1 MGALITILL
10 AAASYIVYAATAA
23 GHWLL
28 LGIGN
33 TVRVAG
39 TAMIDTLLSPLWLWI
54 VGAAFALFIFYWESF
69 LFFRADKRA
78 EERFFRGEEPRLT
91 ISSKLRYCLTSPD
104 CLIRLAVSAAT
115 SLILP
120 LPFGFIPFENQAV
133 LPLSPV
139 AIRII
144 SPFAVLILGV
154 ASYISAFGYWIG
166 RKKKKDARPRR
177 DVLKIILYS
186 IAYVL
191 TGLIIPA
198 VAIALASAA
207 NILAAFWYIPALL
220 IAAAAGFVFFRAVR
234 EKKERTVLLSFA
246 GVSEDEAKNCAR
258 LKSVLSGKA
267 GESFSFTAGGK
278 KYAARI
284 VGCPRKA
291 ASFFFADDGNYTR
304 AVTVSIGKLR
314 LFHWM
319 TEYEYSIPGE
329 GEKIVVL
336 SPASGRY
343 YRNTDGAIRPIGSG
357 DRIGEYLFLDPGAF
371 RRTTDGR

>member
-1 MGALITILL
+1 MDALITILL
-10 AAASYIVYAATAA
+10 AAASYIAYAATSA
-23 GHWLL
+23 GHFLL

-39 TAMIDTLLSPLWLWI
+39 TAMTDTLLPPVWLWA
-54 VGAAFALFIFYWESF
+54 VGAVFALFILYWESF

-78 EERFFRGEEPRLT
+78 EERFFRGGEPRLSF
-91 ISSKLRYCLTSPD
+91 SSKLRYCLTSPD
-104 CLIRLAVSAAT
+104 CLIRLAVSAAMAP
-115 SLILP
+115 ILP
-120 LPFGFIPFENQAV
+120 LPFGFIPFENQAA
-133 LPLSPV
+133 LPFSPLLLRV
-139 AIRII
+139 I
-144 SPFAVLILGV
+144 SVPAVLVLGT

-177 DVLKIILYS
+177 GVLRIILYS
-186 IAYVL
+186 AAYVL
-191 TGLIIPA
+191 AGLIIPA
-198 VAIALASAA
+198 VAVALASAA

-220 IAAAAGFVFFRAVR
+220 IAAAAVFVFFRAAR
-234 EKKERTVLLSFA
+234 ERKERTALLSFA
-246 GVSEDEAKNCAR
+246 GVSGDEAKNCAR

-267 GESFSFTAGGK
+267 GETFRFSAGGK

-291 ASFFFADDGNYTR
+291 VSFFFADDGKYTR

-329 GEKIVVL
+329 GEKIVVI
-336 SPASGRY
+336 SPAAGRY
-343 YRNTDGAIRPIGSG
+343 YRNTGGAIRLVGSG